1 MRSGVATI
9 GRPTA
14 GQVERTPMPALRALM
29 ATSRRP
35 PTLSS
40 SALYRSQGRMAGVEA
55 GPSGS
60 GPGAASAFEEVLQE
74 AAMEHGL
81 EPELL
86 KAVIKAESGF
96 NPKAVSRAGAKG
108 LMQLMDSTARGLGV
122 QDPFDPVQNV
132 HGGALYLRRLLD
144 RYGDIRLALAAYNAG
159 AGAVDRYGGI
169 PPFRETQAYVP
180 KVLKYLEE
188 YRRAP

>member
-1 MRSGVATI
+1 MRRGVAAI
-9 GRPTA
+9 GHVVANRM
-14 GQVERTPMPALRALM
+14 ERTPMPALRALM
-29 ATSRRP
+29 ATPRRAAP
-35 PTLSS
+35 RS
-40 SALYRSQGRMAGVEA
+40 SALYRSHGLGAGGEA
-55 GPSGS
+55 GPIAT
-60 GPGAASAFEEVLQE
+60 GPGTASAFEEVLQE

-96 NPKAVSRAGAKG
+96 NPRAVSRAGAKG

-122 QDPFDPVQNV
+122 QDPFDPAQNV

-159 AGAVDRYGGI
+159 TGAVDRYGSI